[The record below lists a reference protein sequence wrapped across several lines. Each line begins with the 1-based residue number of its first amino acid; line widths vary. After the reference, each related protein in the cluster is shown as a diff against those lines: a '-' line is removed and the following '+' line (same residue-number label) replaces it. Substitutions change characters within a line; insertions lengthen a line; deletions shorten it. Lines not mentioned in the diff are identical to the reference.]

1 MAKQTHSDEV
11 KKLLS
16 LGEEKGFLTYDDV
29 NDMLPSDIIS
39 SEQIDDI
46 IMLFGEKNIDIID
59 TDKGDKI
66 VIKKAADE
74 ALEMKEDEEDL
85 TTLLTTAGK
94 TGDPVK
100 MYLREMGLVNLLNR
114 EGEIEI
120 AKKIEE
126 GERETMEAVFGVEA
140 SVKDVVD
147 IGKKLKT
154 GDLRIKN
161 IVDNLEDEDG
171 FVEEDLHRDRVLGL
185 IEKIIRI
192 DRKNDN
198 LRLKLQDKSLDADK
212 IRITNLEM
220 VKNTRK
226 IVELSREIRF
236 SKKQI
241 GKMVS
246 RLKDSLVEME
256 RAEYELQ
263 RAKNLTGLP
272 LKELDKVFA
281 QTRKNPDQVRKI
293 AKQLKISA
301 PKLQDCEARV
311 KAAREVIRRITAE
324 LKISA
329 NSLRKVVSSI
339 ESGEIK
345 ANRAKPKLFE
355 ANLRLVVSIAT
366 KYTNRGLQ
374 FLDLIQEGNIG

>member
-74 ALEMKEDEEDL
+74 TLEMKEDEEDL
-85 TTLLTTAGK
+85 TTLLTVAGK

-171 FVEEDLHRDRVLGL
+171 FVEE
-185 IEKIIRI
+185 
-192 DRKNDN
+192 
-198 LRLKLQDKSLDADK
+198 
-212 IRITNLEM
+212 
-220 VKNTRK
+220 
-226 IVELSREIRF
+226 
-236 SKKQI
+236 I
-241 GKMVS
+241 G
-246 RLKDSLVEME
+246 
-256 RAEYELQ
+256 RAH
-263 RAKNLTGLP
+263 
-272 LKELDKVFA
+272 V
-281 QTRKNPDQVRKI
+281 
-293 AKQLKISA
+293 
-301 PKLQDCEARV
+301 
-311 KAAREVIRRITAE
+311 
-324 LKISA
+324 
-329 NSLRKVVSSI
+329 
-339 ESGEIK
+339 
-345 ANRAKPKLFE
+345 
-355 ANLRLVVSIAT
+355 
-366 KYTNRGLQ
+366 
-374 FLDLIQEGNIG
+374 